1 MLPSRRDTLTRTS
14 GVFLLLLPWLNPFAP
29 DPDAR
34 VVQSLMSLSCLAL
47 LLPMP
52 LWQVGSDNLARVAA
66 SAWLLAALLSCLLAL
81 LQYFGASEA
90 LAPWVNSTD
99 VGKAFA
105 NLRQSNHFAT
115 LTTIGLA
122 ALLYW
127 VQREPPNGPI
137 SQSLGRPPFW
147 HVVSCLLAAGLLG
160 IGNAASSSRTGL
172 LELLLLALL
181 LLWLW
186 KQWRHP
192 LARRVMLAAG
202 VGYASAAL
210 LLPWLAGLG
219 VGGAGILAR
228 MQEQGSSCGSRLKLW
243 NNVLYLIAEKPWT
256 GWGWGEL
263 SYAHFITLYPGPRF
277 CYIASNAH
285 NLPLH
290 LAVELGLPVATLL
303 CGGGL
308 WALWLAKP
316 WREPN
321 LARQL
326 AWAVLA
332 LLGFHSLLEYPL
344 WYGPFQLTAGLALA
358 LLWLTRP
365 VSVAAARSGRSARPS
380 IDVPGLWRLVIATS
394 LMLAVLY
401 AAWDYQR
408 IRQIY
413 LPVAERSAPYR
424 DDTLVKLRNSWL
436 FRSLV
441 DFAELNTTELSP
453 ANASASQALAEAM
466 LHFSPEPMVIE
477 QLLDSLKMQGRGDA
491 AQFYLARFKAAFPER
506 YERWT
511 SRNGK

>member
-1 MLPSRRDTLTRTS
+1 
-14 GVFLLLLPWLNPFAP
+14 
-29 DPDAR
+29 
-34 VVQSLMSLSCLAL
+34 
-47 LLPMP
+47 
-52 LWQVGSDNLARVAA
+52 
-66 SAWLLAALLSCLLAL
+66 
-81 LQYFGASEA
+81 
-90 LAPWVNSTD
+90 
-99 VGKAFA
+99 
-105 NLRQSNHFAT
+105 
-115 LTTIGLA
+115 
-122 ALLYW
+122 
-127 VQREPPNGPI
+127 
-137 SQSLGRPPFW
+137 
-147 HVVSCLLAAGLLG
+147 
-160 IGNAASSSRTGL
+160 
-172 LELLLLALL
+172 
-181 LLWLW
+181 
-186 KQWRHP
+186 
-192 LARRVMLAAG
+192 
-202 VGYASAAL
+202 
-210 LLPWLAGLG
+210 
-219 VGGAGILAR
+219 
-228 MQEQGSSCGSRLKLW
+228 
-243 NNVLYLIAEKPWT
+243 
-256 GWGWGEL
+256 
-263 SYAHFITLYPGPRF
+263 
-277 CYIASNAH
+277 
-285 NLPLH
+285 
-290 LAVELGLPVATLL
+290 VATLL
-303 CGGGL
+303 FGGGL

-365 VSVAAARSGRSARPS
+365 ASVPAARSGRSARPS
-380 IDVPGLWRLVIATS
+380 TDVPGLWRLVIATS

-441 DFAELNTTELSP
+441 DFAELNTTEISP

-477 QLLDSLKMQGRGDA
+477 QLLDSLRMQGRDDA
-491 AQFYLARFKAAFPER
+491 AQFYLARFKAAFPEP